1 MPHHRLVVPGIQM
14 PDVILS
20 LIDPESL
27 DSILSMSL
35 GSIIEGME
43 KMSLRGKRPGYQ
55 GLPSR
60 QFDVDLEGEILEW
73 LDDVG
78 EINPDT
84 VLENQDISIEKKT
97 ELLLL
102 LCHWSSLG
110 EWRCWDARLF
120 LYVEP
125 SLDTDVRSTESFLM
139 PSVWSE
145 FKSSISSL
153 DRSTFIESVVI
164 DWMSRRENLGETMD
178 PSSDPRILPTMES
191 HQEFSGGLF
200 DIMEKSRLQG
210 IPILLGREYLEARSW
225 HLGQERL
232 ENIIG

>member
-1 MPHHRLVVPGIQM
+1 M

-20 LIDPESL
+20 LIDPKSL

-43 KMSLRGKRPGYQ
+43 KMSLRETRPGYQ

-60 QFDVDLEGEILEW
+60 QFDVDLEGEIMEW
-73 LDDVG
+73 LDAVG
-78 EINPDT
+78 EINPDLT
-84 VLENQDISIEKKT
+84 LKKQDIPIENKT

-125 SLDTDVRSTESFLM
+125 SLVSAVRSTESFLM
-139 PSVWSE
+139 PSVWEE
-145 FKSSISSL
+145 FKNSISSL
-153 DRSTFIESVVI
+153 DRATFIESVVI
-164 DWMSRRENLGETMD
+164 DWMSRREDLGETMD

-200 DIMEKSRLQG
+200 DILEKSRLQST
-210 IPILLGREYLEARSW
+210 PILLGRDYLEARSW
-225 HLGQERL
+225 HLGLDRL
-232 ENIIG
+232 ESIIG

>member
-1 MPHHRLVVPGIQM
+1 M

-20 LIDPESL
+20 LIDSKSL
-27 DSILSMSL
+27 DSILSLSV

-43 KMSLRGKRPGYQ
+43 KMSLRGIRPGYQ

-73 LDDVG
+73 SDNVG
-78 EINPDT
+78 EINPDS
-84 VLENQDISIEKKT
+84 VLEDQDISIEKKT

-125 SLDTDVRSTESFLM
+125 SLDSDVKSTESFLI
-139 PSVWSE
+139 PSLWEE
-145 FKSSISSL
+145 FKNSISSL
-153 DRSTFIESVVI
+153 DRATFIESVVI

-191 HQEFSGGLF
+191 HHEFSGGLF
-200 DIMEKSRLQG
+200 DIIEKSRMQNT
-210 IPILLGREYLEARSW
+210 PILLGREYLEARSW
-225 HLGQERL
+225 HLGQDRL
-232 ENIIG
+232 ESIIGC